1 MFLTTFFLSLSFSTY
16 YIHTKNLDDVL
27 EMQISKKEIYSQNK
41 NTNNDKDQISKIIKH
56 VFPFFNARDFTKYVT
71 VSTFFHKSI
80 QKYLE
85 QNVKFGIINFTKQ
98 LEKYNPKIE
107 YLDEREIQITK
118 SNTNPIEKLNIE
130 INFERENFYF
140 PFYIKSSIPICSTDL
155 DVDFFLNLIIG
166 QYIEIEEIVFNP
178 KKDQIFFYYPSLK
191 IENFQI
197 MSWLH
202 FVLKGN
208 SDFVLSYVIETQDSG
223 TDLLHQIKSIDR
235 CLCVCLLIFVSILL
249 LLLVLTTYF

>member
-1 MFLTTFFLSLSFSTY
+1 M
-16 YIHTKNLDDVL
+16 
-27 EMQISKKEIYSQNK
+27 
-41 NTNNDKDQISKIIKH
+41 
-56 VFPFFNARDFTKYVT
+56 T

-98 LEKYNPKIE
+98 LGKYNPKIE
-107 YLDEREIQITK
+107 YLAEKEIQITIK
-118 SNTNPIEKLNIE
+118 NTNLIEKLNIE
-130 INFERENFYF
+130 LDFERENFYF
-140 PFYIKSSIPICSTDL
+140 PFCIKSSIPVCSTYL
-155 DVDFFLNLIIG
+155 DTDFFPIEI
-166 QYIEIEEIVFNP
+166 QYIEIQEITFNP
-178 KKDQIFFYYPSLK
+178 RKNQIFFYYPSLK
-191 IENFQI
+191 VENFQI

-235 CLCVCLLIFVSILL
+235 CLCVCLLSFVSILL
-249 LLLVLTTYF
+249 LLLVLTT